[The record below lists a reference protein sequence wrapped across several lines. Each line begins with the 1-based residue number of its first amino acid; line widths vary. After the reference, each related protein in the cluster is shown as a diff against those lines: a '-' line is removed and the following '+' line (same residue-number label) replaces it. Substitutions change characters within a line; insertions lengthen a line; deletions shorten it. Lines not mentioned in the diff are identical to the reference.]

1 MRLSTKQLL
10 IVCNPFCAP
19 LAPDGRATALLAID
33 PAEPMGS
40 RYIGAST
47 VAKAEKGRRSILSV
61 GGEQLGRDKVSVTY
75 SLAVV
80 RVPDTSFYRAAL
92 KSGEAFDA
100 SEGVPLASLVAAA
113 GMQLH
118 SFIAEGSDREV
129 ALKAWRAQGLKA
141 VADAMPAPKGALPPP
156 SDELREAPGTGVPMT
171 PIEAAPGVPATLT
184 TEEVP
189 S

>member
-19 LAPDGRATALLAID
+19 LAPDGRAMALLAVD

-47 VAKAEKGRRSILSV
+47 VAKAAKGRRSILSI
-61 GGEQLGRDKVSVTY
+61 GGERLGRDKVSVTY
-75 SLAVV
+75 SLTPA

-100 SEGVPLASLVAAA
+100 SEGMPLASLVAAA

-118 SFIAEGSDREV
+118 SFVAEGGDREV
-129 ALKAWRAQGLKA
+129 ALAAWRARGLKA

-156 SDELREAPGTGVPMT
+156 
-171 PIEAAPGVPATLT
+171 IEVAPGVPATLT